1 LLQDHSVG
9 ATINVA
15 VVRGLSEVVPVFH
28 LMMQVH
34 LEVVQLSLVT
44 EILLLLFKR
53 GVGFAFWLLSFDH

>member
-34 LEVVQLSLVT
+34 LKVVQLSLMA